1 MIRYAIILIAAM
13 GTVAGVAALQNAPAA
28 AETAAITNQTV
39 IEKNSPFP
47 VLGPL
52 VVTECKLDDCSDV
65 PNQ

>member
-13 GTVAGVAALQNAPAA
+13 GTVAGVAALQDAPAA
-28 AETAAITNQTV
+28 AETDQTV
-39 IEKNSPFP
+39 VEKNSPFP
-47 VLGPL
+47 VVGPL